1 MLVFSLRS
9 NVCILPLLLLS
20 LLFAGCGD
28 SQDPVVTT
36 TSTGTPDTAFRGRGA
51 YMVHHWNK
59 VAVDASGLDHTSNEL
74 LQQFGPTRSARAV
87 AIVQVAVHDAIQ
99 AIEQRYETYLPQV
112 AAPDA
117 DPQAA
122 AAQAAH
128 DTLASLFPAQHSR
141 FAAELEKDLAL
152 LPDGPAKDAGREVG
166 RRAASAI
173 ILDRAFDGSG
183 SDVQTGEF
191 IYGILPGEW
200 REDPLSSQPP
210 YGPQWPLVRPFVI
223 DSADQFRCPPP
234 PALDSVQ
241 YADAYNEVKRIGG
254 DGVVTP
260 SERTEEQTLIGIYW
274 AYDGAPSLCAPPRLY
289 NQLTAHL
296 AEQEGVDDLGDLARL
311 MALVT
316 LAQADTALACWDSKY
331 HYNYWRPVTGIR
343 EADPGTGPTGL
354 GDGNP
359 LTSGD
364 ANWTPLGAPAS
375 NLTGVDFTPPF
386 PTYPSGH
393 ASFGGALFQVLRKEL
408 GRDDIAFTF
417 VSDELDGTTFGSDGQ
432 LRPLFPRSFQS
443 LSEAEQE
450 NGWSRVYLGI
460 HWNFDSTEGIALGN
474 RVADEVCS
482 RVLRPLP

>member
-1 MLVFSLRS
+1 MLVFSRKS
-9 NVCILPLLLLS
+9 NVLLFPLLLVSLFLS
-20 LLFAGCGD
+20 GCGG
-28 SQDPVVTT
+28 SQDPVVGSTTT
-36 TSTGTPDTAFRGRGA
+36 TSDSSFRGRGA
-51 YMVHHWNK
+51 YMVEHWNK
-59 VAVDASGLDHTSNEL
+59 VAVDASGLDHTTNTL

-87 AIVQVAVHDAIQ
+87 AIVQIAVHDAIQ
-99 AIEQRYETYLPQV
+99 AIEQRYETYLPQLP
-112 AAPDA
+112 APDA

-128 DTLASLFPAQHSR
+128 DTLAALFPAQQGR
-141 FAAELEKDLAL
+141 FAEELQKDLAL
-152 LPDGPAKDAGREVG
+152 LPDGPAKEAGRQVG
-166 RRAASAI
+166 RRAAEAI
-173 ILDRAFDGSG
+173 LTDRENDGSG
-183 SDVQTGEF
+183 PDVQTGEF

-200 REDPLSSQPP
+200 REDPLSSHPP
-210 YGPQWPLVRPFVI
+210 YGPQWALVRPFVI

-241 YADAYNEVKRIGG
+241 YAEAYNEVKRIGG
-254 DGVVTP
+254 DGVITP
-260 SERTEEQTLIGIYW
+260 TERTDEQTLIGIYW

-289 NQLTAHL
+289 NQITAHL
-296 AEQEGVDDLGDLARL
+296 AAQEGVDDLGDLARL

-343 EADPGTGPTGL
+343 EADPNTGPTGL

-364 ANWTPLGAPAS
+364 PNWTPLGAPAS

-408 GRDDIAFTF
+408 GSDDIAFTF

-460 HWNFDSTEGIALGN
+460 HWNFDSTEGIILGN